1 MYLRKKLMQL
11 ICLIKKQ
18 NELLIFL
25 FNKQIIMKNNI
36 LNYDHSFYILH
47 SYLFIILGFFNAFQ
61 IMNQNKFIVF
71 DITILFRILYQSNF
85 VNCNKTTKEQGT

>member
-36 LNYDHSFYILH
+36 LNYDHFIFYTH
-47 SYLFIILGFFNAFQ
+47 TYL
-61 IMNQNKFIVF
+61 
-71 DITILFRILYQSNF
+71 LYLDF
-85 VNCNKTTKEQGT
+85 LMHFKL

>member
-47 SYLFIILGFFNAFQ
+47 SYLFIIMDFLMHF
-61 IMNQNKFIVF
+61 K
-71 DITILFRILYQSNF
+71 L
-85 VNCNKTTKEQGT
+85 